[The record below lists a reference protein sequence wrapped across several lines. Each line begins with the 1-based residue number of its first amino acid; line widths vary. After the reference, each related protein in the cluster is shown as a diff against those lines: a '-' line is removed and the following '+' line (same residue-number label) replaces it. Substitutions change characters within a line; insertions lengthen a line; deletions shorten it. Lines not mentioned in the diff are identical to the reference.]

1 MGGTASTLS
10 PEEALKAAEKALQ
23 AAEKEK
29 AHLKTL
35 NSYMSQYKNVEN
47 GVLRSSK
54 LDKFKANPLL
64 KSFDENFRG
73 VYSEE
78 ISKKI
83 KDELQQS
90 ETTLEGAKQR
100 FEREKKAS
108 AIKEKAD
115 RNARM
120 NAWYPKSA
128 VSRKLRSKAYHNDG
142 TIKDMAAVEE
152 YEKQKRVE
160 EEEAKKMLLDT
171 SRRKILLQPED
182 AARQDKQRAD
192 VLRIKQQ
199 QDAAISSNPIPVQG
213 PATYPTSAPP
223 PFESMSSNPAP
234 GSAPPPSYNNASK
247 SMPDFRVNASAPPP
261 SYNNPSNT
269 PLPSESSTIL
279 PSTPPSQDPS
289 MPPVISIT
297 PSEKPKPTFYAPQG
311 ISATPIEVPVVENVL
326 NKMDEEHPLWSFTN
340 AFFTIIIMGI
350 VVTATMYGMQA
361 LVDIDRIKADWPNQ
375 RCSPLIMP
383 FAGFFG
389 HSPKENFDFCMGK
402 IFDGHSTPIL
412 GSIGAIFS
420 QFTSLLKSIFNSINS
435 IRNIISSLGGGIN
448 VVFQEFTDRITNF
461 FFELR
466 MSAIRLKM
474 LFGRVYATLFSVM
487 YMGLSGITGM
497 SSFTNTFLFSFLDTF
512 CFPGETEIMVLK
524 DNRAVPTPIKEVK
537 IGDVLLPGRT
547 TVTATFRFYSRG
559 QAMVQLGRTV
569 VSTNHYVMYNGKP
582 IMAGEHPHAIQ
593 LGPWNSDEHL
603 YCVNTT
609 DHTIP
614 VGGLTFM
621 DYDETPEGDAATLQ
635 WIEERINA
643 RSSQGKKYPY
653 VDACFAIQEDAK
665 IKTESG
671 LRAAKEIKIGD
682 RLTTGCEV
690 VGVIRR
696 RVSEACVLSSGVKV
710 TPATL
715 YWKDTQWLRYGEHHV
730 YESIDAE
737 FVSFVVTPHSQ
748 IELEDGTRVRDYM
761 ELCSPDAEMHYTA
774 LLESE

>member
-1 MGGTASTLS
+1 MGGTASTPSLAETLKDA
-10 PEEALKAAEKALQ
+10 EEKT
-23 AAEKEK
+23 
-29 AHLKTL
+29 AHLKML
-35 NSYMSQYKNVEN
+35 NSYMTQYKNAKNDPVA
-47 GVLRSSK
+47 RSKIRHQEAIPALTKYNERFGYGTTSK
-54 LDKFKANPLL
+54 
-64 KSFDENFRG
+64 
-73 VYSEE
+73 YSEE
-78 ISKKI
+78 IAQKI
-83 KDELQQS
+83 KDDLQQS
-90 ETTLEGAKQR
+90 ESKLKEAKQT
-100 FEREKKAS
+100 FEKIQKESSNKAKADTNARINAMYPARAERRKLFEKAYYPDGTVKDALLAKEFEEYSKQINPS
-108 AIKEKAD
+108 AI
-115 RNARM
+115 
-120 NAWYPKSA
+120 
-128 VSRKLRSKAYHNDG
+128 V
-142 TIKDMAAVEE
+142 
-152 YEKQKRVE
+152 
-160 EEEAKKMLLDT
+160 
-171 SRRKILLQPED
+171 
-182 AARQDKQRAD
+182 
-192 VLRIKQQ
+192 
-199 QDAAISSNPIPVQG
+199 
-213 PATYPTSAPP
+213 PASAPP
-223 PFESMSSNPAP
+223 PFESMLSNPVP
-234 GSAPPPSYNNASK
+234 
-247 SMPDFRVNASAPPP
+247 ASAPPP
-261 SYNNPSNT
+261 SYNNVSIPSSAPPVNASNT
-269 PLPSESSTIL
+269 SSNQRTT
-279 PSTPPSQDPS
+279 PPPSQDPS

-420 QFTSLLKSIFNSINS
+420 QFTSLLKSIFNSVNS

-466 MSAIRLKM
+466 MSAIRLKI

-653 VDACFAIQEDAK
+653 ADACFAIQEDAK

-730 YESIDAE
+730 YEAIDAE

>member
-1 MGGTASTLS
+1 
-10 PEEALKAAEKALQ
+10 
-23 AAEKEK
+23 
-29 AHLKTL
+29 
-35 NSYMSQYKNVEN
+35 
-47 GVLRSSK
+47 
-54 LDKFKANPLL
+54 
-64 KSFDENFRG
+64 
-73 VYSEE
+73 
-78 ISKKI
+78 
-83 KDELQQS
+83 
-90 ETTLEGAKQR
+90 
-100 FEREKKAS
+100 
-108 AIKEKAD
+108 
-115 RNARM
+115 
-120 NAWYPKSA
+120 
-128 VSRKLRSKAYHNDG
+128 
-142 TIKDMAAVEE
+142 
-152 YEKQKRVE
+152 
-160 EEEAKKMLLDT
+160 
-171 SRRKILLQPED
+171 
-182 AARQDKQRAD
+182 
-192 VLRIKQQ
+192 
-199 QDAAISSNPIPVQG
+199 
-213 PATYPTSAPP
+213 
-223 PFESMSSNPAP
+223 
-234 GSAPPPSYNNASK
+234 
-247 SMPDFRVNASAPPP
+247 
-261 SYNNPSNT
+261 
-269 PLPSESSTIL
+269 
-279 PSTPPSQDPS
+279 
-289 MPPVISIT
+289 
-297 PSEKPKPTFYAPQG
+297 
-311 ISATPIEVPVVENVL
+311 VENVL
-326 NKMDEEHPLWSFTN
+326 NQLEEAHPLWSFTN
-340 AFFTIIIMGI
+340 ALFTMILMGI
-350 VVTATMYGMQA
+350 VVTATMYGIQA
-361 LVDIDRIKADWPNQ
+361 LVDIDHIKADWPNQ

-466 MSAIRLKM
+466 MSGIRLKM

-524 DNRAVPTPIKEVK
+524 DGRGVPTPIKEVK
-537 IGDVLLPGRT
+537 IGDVLPGRT

-653 VDACFAIQEDAK
+653 ADACFAIQEDAK

-671 LRAAKEIKIGD
+671 LRAAKDIKIGD

-715 YWKDTQWLRYGEHHV
+715 YWQDTKWLRYGEHHI
-730 YESIDAE
+730 YEAVDAE